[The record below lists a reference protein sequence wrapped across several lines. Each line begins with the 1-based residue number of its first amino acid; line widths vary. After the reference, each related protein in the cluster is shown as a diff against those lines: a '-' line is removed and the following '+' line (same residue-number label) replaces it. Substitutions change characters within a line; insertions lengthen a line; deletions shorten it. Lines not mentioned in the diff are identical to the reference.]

1 MSDAGAPTPN
11 SKPPLG
17 PLPWIVLALWFAWLA
32 ALAFMSRGEWGKA
45 KPAHA
50 PVETVAPVPGQ
61 KQLEPMEK

>member
-1 MSDAGAPTPN
+1 MSDAGTPN

-17 PLPWIVLALWFAWLA
+17 PLPWIALALWFVWLA

-50 PVETVAPVPGQ
+50 PAETATEPVPGQ